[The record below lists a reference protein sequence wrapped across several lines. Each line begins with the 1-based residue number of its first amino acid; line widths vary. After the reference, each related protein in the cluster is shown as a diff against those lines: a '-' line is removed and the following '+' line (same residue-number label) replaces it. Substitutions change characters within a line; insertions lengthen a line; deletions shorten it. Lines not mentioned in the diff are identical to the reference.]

1 MRTSIPIASAL
12 VILLA
17 LSCSASLPE
26 RLSAT
31 EEARLKEDLHDR
43 SFRQFEPS
51 RDSDPRKGVIIEF
64 FDGIALWAQYAEGE
78 YAKKEW
84 EISSRNYRILK
95 YSNSEYEFVFVE
107 PQTRQQIPTECENC
121 IAISG
126 VTLSVR
132 GLEGGKISF
141 KVNDP
146 KGVLPLPFPVFNS
159 WTKFQEDEYFE

>member
-1 MRTSIPIASAL
+1 MRVLLPILAAFAL
-12 VILLA
+12 LLV
-17 LSCSASLPE
+17 LSCSGSPPEPLP
-26 RLSAT
+26 AA
-31 EEARLKEDLHDR
+31 EEVRLKEELHNR

-95 YSNSEYEFVFVE
+95 DSNSEYEFVFVE

-121 IAISG
+121 IDVSG
-126 VTLSVR
+126 VTVSVR
-132 GLEGGKISF
+132 GLEKGEVSF

-146 KGVLPLPFPVFNS
+146 KGVLPLPFPVFNN